1 MTMILENN
9 MSEAGSMATSKKKTT
24 SNNDITR
31 ALNFGNVSTQVSFND
46 GNSEGYYKV
55 RPKALKPSDHNPR
68 PDWVI
73 DDNWLIKHVGVDM
86 HDIFES
92 DTDSN
97 SNCLVKL
104 QEDTVDNKSVEYAIY
119 PEFEDL
125 LNSPNVAQKKEYEF
139 LVNLSKSIRTTGQ
152 IQPIEIESN
161 TESNTLVVL
170 EGHLRRLACILG
182 RVPYIKAIRNEGLHN
197 LSRKEK
203 IERQITENS
212 LRSNVTVY
220 GNYKLACEEIE
231 EGKKLTVRDLSSRLK
246 IQRDLAAA
254 FIKLISNP
262 IKYHP
267 LILQTLAAGNLS
279 ANNLIKV
286 VSLGRQDRQESFLIK
301 LLQKNNLISSD
312 VAAPIISRGT
322 EGRKRSVASMQ
333 IKTTE
338 NCIKAGN
345 KLLSCIPDLKSFSN
359 ISEVSSVDDMVSLL
373 KSFEDFLLEV
383 NREI

>member
-24 SNNDITR
+24 SSNDITR
-31 ALNFGNVSTQVSFND
+31 ALKVGNVSTQVSFND

-92 DTDSN
+92 DTD

-203 IERQITENS
+203 IE
-212 LRSNVTVY
+212 V
-220 GNYKLACEEIE
+220 
-231 EGKKLTVRDLSSRLK
+231 
-246 IQRDLAAA
+246 
-254 FIKLISNP
+254 F
-262 IKYHP
+262 
-267 LILQTLAAGNLS
+267 
-279 ANNLIKV
+279 
-286 VSLGRQDRQESFLIK
+286 
-301 LLQKNNLISSD
+301 
-312 VAAPIISRGT
+312 
-322 EGRKRSVASMQ
+322 
-333 IKTTE
+333 
-338 NCIKAGN
+338 
-345 KLLSCIPDLKSFSN
+345 
-359 ISEVSSVDDMVSLL
+359 
-373 KSFEDFLLEV
+373 
-383 NREI
+383 

>member
-24 SNNDITR
+24 SSNDITR

-97 SNCLVKL
+97 CLVKL

-139 LVNLSKSIRTTGQ
+139 L
-152 IQPIEIESN
+152 E
-161 TESNTLVVL
+161 
-170 EGHLRRLACILG
+170 
-182 RVPYIKAIRNEGLHN
+182 
-197 LSRKEK
+197 
-203 IERQITENS
+203 
-212 LRSNVTVY
+212 
-220 GNYKLACEEIE
+220 
-231 EGKKLTVRDLSSRLK
+231 
-246 IQRDLAAA
+246 
-254 FIKLISNP
+254 
-262 IKYHP
+262 
-267 LILQTLAAGNLS
+267 
-279 ANNLIKV
+279 
-286 VSLGRQDRQESFLIK
+286 
-301 LLQKNNLISSD
+301 
-312 VAAPIISRGT
+312 
-322 EGRKRSVASMQ
+322 
-333 IKTTE
+333 
-338 NCIKAGN
+338 
-345 KLLSCIPDLKSFSN
+345 
-359 ISEVSSVDDMVSLL
+359 
-373 KSFEDFLLEV
+373 
-383 NREI
+383 

>member
-1 MTMILENN
+1 MTMILGNN
-9 MSEAGSMATSKKKTT
+9 MSEADSISTSKKKAT
-24 SNNDITR
+24 SSSDITR
-31 ALNFGNVSTQVSFND
+31 ALNFGNVSKQVSFND
-46 GNSEGYYKV
+46 GNNEGYYKV

-86 HDIFES
+86 NDIFES
-92 DTDSN
+92 DTD

-104 QEDTVDNKSVEYAIY
+104 QEDTIDHKSVEHAIY

-125 LNSPNVAQKKEYEF
+125 LNSPDIAQKKEYEF

-182 RVPYIKAIRNEGLHN
+182 RIPYIKAIRNEGLHN

-246 IQRDLAAA
+246 IQRDLASA

-267 LILQTLAAGNLS
+267 LILQTLSAGNLS

-286 VSLGRQDRQESFLIK
+286 VSLSRQDRQESFLIK

-312 VAAPIISRGT
+312 VATPVIPRGT

-345 KLLSCIPDLKSFSN
+345 KLLSCIPDLKGFSN
-359 ISEVSSVDDMVSLL
+359 ISEVSSVEDMVNLL
-373 KSFEDFLLEV
+373 KSLEDFLLEV

>member
-24 SNNDITR
+24 SSNDITR

-92 DTDSN
+92 DTD

-279 ANNLIKV
+279 ANYLIKV

>member
-9 MSEAGSMATSKKKTT
+9 ISEAGSMATSKKKTT
-24 SNNDITR
+24 SSNDITR

-92 DTDSN
+92 DTD

>member
-1 MTMILENN
+1 M
-9 MSEAGSMATSKKKTT
+9 
-24 SNNDITR
+24 
-31 ALNFGNVSTQVSFND
+31 
-46 GNSEGYYKV
+46 
-55 RPKALKPSDHNPR
+55 
-68 PDWVI
+68 
-73 DDNWLIKHVGVDM
+73 
-86 HDIFES
+86 
-92 DTDSN
+92 
-97 SNCLVKL
+97 VKL

>member
-24 SNNDITR
+24 SSNDITR

-92 DTDSN
+92 DTD

>member
-24 SNNDITR
+24 SSNDITR

-92 DTDSN
+92 DTD

-322 EGRKRSVASMQ
+322 EGRKRSVG
-333 IKTTE
+333 I
-338 NCIKAGN
+338 NY
-345 KLLSCIPDLKSFSN
+345 
-359 ISEVSSVDDMVSLL
+359 
-373 KSFEDFLLEV
+373 
-383 NREI
+383 

>member
-24 SNNDITR
+24 SSNDITR

-92 DTDSN
+92 DTDSD
-97 SNCLVKL
+97 CLVKL

-152 IQPIEIESN
+152 IQPIEIESY

-182 RVPYIKAIRNEGLHN
+182 RIPYIKAIRNEGLHN

-312 VAAPIISRGT
+312 VATPIISRGT

-359 ISEVSSVDDMVSLL
+359 ISEVSSVDDMVNLL

>member
-24 SNNDITR
+24 SSNDITR

-92 DTDSN
+92 DTD

-345 KLLSCIPDLKSFSN
+345 KLLSCIPDLKIFSN

>member
-1 MTMILENN
+1 MILENN

-92 DTDSN
+92 DTD

>member
-1 MTMILENN
+1 MTMILGNN
-9 MSEAGSMATSKKKTT
+9 MSETDSISTSKKKAT
-24 SNNDITR
+24 SSSDITR
-31 ALNFGNVSTQVSFND
+31 ALNFGNVSKQVSFND
-46 GNSEGYYKV
+46 GNNEGYYKV

-86 HDIFES
+86 NDIFES
-92 DTDSN
+92 DTD

-104 QEDTVDNKSVEYAIY
+104 QEDTIDHKSVEHAIY

-125 LNSPNVAQKKEYEF
+125 LNSPDIAQKKEYEF

-182 RVPYIKAIRNEGLHN
+182 RIPYIKAIRNEGLHN

-246 IQRDLAAA
+246 IQRDLASV

-267 LILQTLAAGNLS
+267 LILQTLSAGNLS

-286 VSLGRQDRQESFLIK
+286 VSLSRQDRQESFLIK

-312 VAAPIISRGT
+312 VATPVIPRGT

-345 KLLSCIPDLKSFSN
+345 KLLSCIPDLKGFSN
-359 ISEVSSVDDMVSLL
+359 ISEVSSVEDMVNLL
-373 KSFEDFLLEV
+373 KSLEDFLLEV
-383 NREI
+383 NREK

>member
-24 SNNDITR
+24 SSNDITR

-92 DTDSN
+92 DTD

-286 VSLGRQDRQESFLIK
+286 VSLGRHARQESFLIK

>member
-24 SNNDITR
+24 SSNDITR

-92 DTDSN
+92 DTD

-231 EGKKLTVRDLSSRLK
+231 EGKKLTVRELSSRLK

>member
-24 SNNDITR
+24 SSNDITR

-97 SNCLVKL
+97 CLVKL

-125 LNSPNVAQKKEYEF
+125 LNLPNVAQKKEYDF

-231 EGKKLTVRDLSSRLK
+231 EGKKLTVRELSSRLK

>member
-24 SNNDITR
+24 SSNDITR

-92 DTDSN
+92 DTD

-312 VAAPIISRGT
+312 VVTPVIPRGT

-345 KLLSCIPDLKSFSN
+345 KLLSCIPDLKGFSN
-359 ISEVSSVDDMVSLL
+359 ISEVSSVEDMINLL
-373 KSFEDFLLEV
+373 KSLEDFLLEV
-383 NREI
+383 NGEI

>member
-9 MSEAGSMATSKKKTT
+9 MSEAGSIATSKKKTT
-24 SNNDITR
+24 SSNDITR

-92 DTDSN
+92 DTD

>member
-9 MSEAGSMATSKKKTT
+9 MSEADSMATSKKKTT
-24 SNNDITR
+24 SSNDITR
-31 ALNFGNVSTQVSFND
+31 ALNFGNVSKQVSFND

-97 SNCLVKL
+97 CLVKL
-104 QEDTVDNKSVEYAIY
+104 QEDTIDHKSVEYAIY

-125 LNSPNVAQKKEYEF
+125 LNSPDIAQKKEYEF

-182 RVPYIKAIRNEGLHN
+182 RIPYIKAIRNEGLHN

-246 IQRDLAAA
+246 IQRDLASA

-286 VSLGRQDRQESFLIK
+286 VSLSRQDRQESFLIK

-312 VAAPIISRGT
+312 VVTPVIPRGI

-345 KLLSCIPDLKSFSN
+345 KLLSCIPDLKGFSN
-359 ISEVSSVDDMVSLL
+359 ISQVSSVEDMINLL
-373 KSFEDFLLEV
+373 KSLENFLLEV
-383 NREI
+383 NGEI

>member
-24 SNNDITR
+24 SSNDITR

-92 DTDSN
+92 DTD

-322 EGRKRSVASMQ
+322 EGRRRSVASMQ

>member
-24 SNNDITR
+24 SSNDITR

-92 DTDSN
+92 DTD

-333 IKTTE
+333 INTTE